1 MLPSRTFRF
10 RRRSCSRPIRSTRAS
25 RICKPASNR
34 YGGIFD
40 YPGKRERLEEVS
52 RELENPSVW
61 DDPPRAQELGRE
73 RARLQQVVD
82 GLDQIGSGLSDA
94 AELLELAASESD
106 EASVQSIARDVD
118 ALAGRVERLEFQRMF
133 SGQMDAANAFVDIQ
147 AGAGGTEAQDWAE
160 MLLRMY
166 LRWCENK
173 GWKTEL
179 LEASAGEV
187 AGIKSAT
194 FRVEGDYAYGW
205 LKTEIGV
212 HRLVRK
218 SPFDSD
224 NRRHTSFASVFVSPE
239 VDDDIDIEIN
249 PADLKTDVYRSSGA
263 GGQHVNKT
271 ESAVRI
277 THVPSGI
284 VVACQTERS
293 QHANRDRAMKML
305 RAKLYELEL
314 QKRNA
319 EKAALEASKSDV
331 GWGSQIR
338 NYVLDQSR
346 IKDLRTGVERSDTQ
360 RVLDGDLDEFV
371 EASLKMGLE
380 AGAKRAD
387 AS

>member
-1 MLPSRTFRF
+1 MLDKTVNGI
-10 RRRSCSRPIRSTRAS
+10 RRLS
-25 RICKPASNR
+25 
-34 YGGIFD
+34 
-40 YPGKRERLEEVS
+40 E
-52 RELENPSVW
+52 
-61 DDPPRAQELGRE
+61 
-73 RARLQQVVD
+73 
-82 GLDQIGSGLSDA
+82 GLAGAG
-94 AELLELAASESD
+94 ELLELAEMEDD
-106 EASVQSIARDVD
+106 EDTALAVVADVD
-118 ALAGRVERLEFQRMF
+118 GFQKGVEQLEFQRMF
-133 SGQMDAANAFVDIQ
+133 SGQMDGANAFVDIQ
-147 AGAGGTEAQDWAE
+147 AGAGGTAAQDWAE

-166 LRWCENK
+166 LRWAESR

-179 LEASAGEV
+179 LEVSGGDV

-194 FRVEGDYAYGW
+194 FRVEGEYAYGW
-205 LKTEIGV
+205 LKTETGV

-224 NRRHTSFASVFVSPE
+224 NRRHTSFTSVFVSPE
-239 VDDDIDIEIN
+239 VDDNIDIEIN

-305 RAKLYELEL
+305 AAKLYELEV

-319 EKAALEASKSDV
+319 EKDALEASKSDI

-346 IKDLRTGVERSDTQ
+346 IKDLRTGIERSDTQ
-360 RVLDGDLDEFV
+360 KVLDGDLDEFV
-371 EASLKMGLE
+371 EGSLKSGLE
-380 AGAKRAD
+380 AGAKRSD
-387 AS
+387 AA

>member
-1 MLPSRTFRF
+1 M
-10 RRRSCSRPIRSTRAS
+10 RS
-25 RICKPASNR
+25 
-34 YGGIFD
+34 GGFFD
-40 YPGKRERLEEVS
+40 YDAKKERLEEVE
-52 RELENPSVW
+52 RELESPDVW
-61 DDPPRAQELGRE
+61 NDAERAQALGRE
-73 RARLQQVVD
+73 RAQLDKNVNGIRSLTE
-82 GLDQIGSGLSDA
+82 GLTGGN
-94 AELLELAASESD
+94 ELLELAEMEDD
-106 EASVQSIARDVD
+106 EDTALAVVADVD
-118 ALAGRVERLEFQRMF
+118 RFENDVEKLEFQRMF
-133 SGQMDAANAFVDIQ
+133 SGKMDGTNAFVDIQ

-166 LRWCENK
+166 LRWAEGR
-173 GWKTEL
+173 GWKVEL
-179 LEASAGEV
+179 MEASGGDV

-205 LKTEIGV
+205 LKTETGV

-224 NRRHTSFASVFVSPE
+224 NRRHTSFTSVFVSPE
-239 VDDDIDIEIN
+239 VDDNIDIQIN
-249 PADLKTDVYRSSGA
+249 PADLRVDVYRSSGA

-277 THVPSGI
+277 THLPTNI
-284 VVACQTERS
+284 VVACQNGRS
-293 QHANRDRAMKML
+293 QHQNRDTAMKML
-305 RAKLYELEL
+305 AAKLYELEL

-319 EKAALEASKSDV
+319 ERDAVEATKSDI

-360 RVLDGDLDEFV
+360 KVLDGDLDEFV
-371 EASLKMGLE
+371 VASLKSGLD

-387 AS
+387 MA

>member
-1 MLPSRTFRF
+1 LRISRAA
-10 RRRSCSRPIRSTRAS
+10 SSRL
-25 RICKPASNR
+25 
-34 YGGIFD
+34 GGIFD
-40 YPGKRERLEEVS
+40 YATKRERLEEVS
-52 RELENPSVW
+52 RELESPNVW

-73 RARLQQVVD
+73 RARLDTIVSGID
-82 GLDQIGSGLSDA
+82 RITSGLADA
-94 AELLELAASESD
+94 GELLEMAAAD
-106 EASVQSIARDVD
+106 GDDDTVQSVVGDVNKID
-118 ALAGRVERLEFQRMF
+118 GEVGKLEFQRMF
-133 SGQMDAANAFVDIQ
+133 SGKMDSANAFVDIQ

-166 LRWCENK
+166 LRWCEAR
-173 GWKTEL
+173 GWKVEL
-179 LEASAGEV
+179 MEASAGEV

-224 NRRHTSFASVFVSPE
+224 NRRHTSFTSVFVSPE

-277 THVPSGI
+277 THVPSGV

-305 RAKLYELEL
+305 KAKLYELEI

-319 EKAALEASKSDV
+319 EKDALEASKSDI

-346 IKDLRTGVERSDTQ
+346 IKDLRTGIERTDTQ
-360 RVLDGDLDEFV
+360 KVLDGDLDEFV
-371 EASLKMGLE
+371 EASLKSGLD
-380 AGAKRAD
+380 AGAKRLD
-387 AS
+387 A

>member
-1 MLPSRTFRF
+1 MIEANP
-10 RRRSCSRPIRSTRAS
+10 TRNQIADLRQ
-25 RICKPASNR
+25 RIDLLR
-34 YGGIFD
+34 GFLD
-40 YPGKRERLEEVS
+40 YDHKVERLEEVT
-52 RELENPSVW
+52 RELESPDIWNNP
-61 DDPPRAQELGRE
+61 DGAQQLGRE
-73 RARLQQVVD
+73 RSQLDKVVSGIRD
-82 GLDQIGSGLSDA
+82 LTSALNDANDFLDL
-94 AELLELAASESD
+94 AEMEGD
-106 EASVQSIARDVD
+106 EATFQAVVADV
-118 ALAGRVERLEFQRMF
+118 AKHTTAVEKLEFQRMF
-133 SGQMDAANAFVDIQ
+133 SGKMDPANAFVDIQ

-166 LRWCENK
+166 LRWCESR

-179 LEASAGEV
+179 MEVSGGDV

-224 NRRHTSFASVFVSPE
+224 NRRHTSFTSVFVSPE
-239 VDDDIDIEIN
+239 VDDKIDIEIN

-277 THVPSGI
+277 THMPSGI

-305 RAKLYELEL
+305 AAKLYELEI

-319 EKAALEASKSDV
+319 EKDAVEATKSDI

-346 IKDLRTGVERSDTQ
+346 IKDLRTGIERTDTQ
-360 RVLDGDLDEFV
+360 KVLDGDLDEFV
-371 EASLKMGLE
+371 EGSLKAGLE
-380 AGAKRAD
+380 AGSKRSD
-387 AS
+387 AV

>member
-1 MLPSRTFRF
+1 MIAWSRF
-10 RRRSCSRPIRSTRAS
+10 
-25 RICKPASNR
+25 
-34 YGGIFD
+34 GGIFD
-40 YPGKRERLEEVS
+40 YDAKKERLEEVS
-52 RELENPSVW
+52 RELESPDIW
-61 DDPPRAQELGRE
+61 DKPDYAQQLGRE
-73 RARLQQVVD
+73 RALLEKFVGGIAGVLD
-82 GLDQIGSGLSDA
+82 GLVEAG
-94 AELLELAASESD
+94 ELLDLAESEDD
-106 EASVQSIARDVD
+106 EDTALAVVADLDRYQRDV
-118 ALAGRVERLEFQRMF
+118 EKLEFQRMF
-133 SGQMDAANAFVDIQ
+133 SGKMDASNAFVDIQ

-166 LRWCENK
+166 LRWCESR

-179 LEASAGEV
+179 LEASGGDV

-224 NRRHTSFASVFVSPE
+224 NRRHTSFTSVFVSPE

-277 THVPSGI
+277 HHIPSGV

-305 RAKLYELEL
+305 KAKLYELEV

-319 EKAALEASKSDV
+319 ERDAVEATKSDI

-346 IKDLRTGVERSDTQ
+346 IKDLRTGIERSDTQ
-360 RVLDGDLDEFV
+360 KVLDGDLDEFV
-371 EASLKMGLE
+371 EASLKAGLE
-380 AGAKRAD
+380 AGAKRVD
-387 AS
+387 A